1 MWAERRFVGR
11 EKKKCRE
18 REGEEVC
25 MVVGRAENIE
35 KSIEKKE
42 RRQRG
47 CGGNRRKQ
55 RRDGEE
61 KPKCHYPSKRKK
73 EKK

>member
-1 MWAERRFVGR
+1 MWAER
-11 EKKKCRE
+11 KKNAE
-18 REGEEVC
+18 RETGEEGC
-25 MVVGRAENIE
+25 MVVGRAENRE
-35 KSIEKKE
+35 KSIGKKE